1 MVIRKYILIENNN
14 LIGKI
19 YLLIFCIE
27 QGQLYFTDTWEQ
39 RKLGEVLK
47 VNSGKDYKHLNTG
60 NIPVY
65 GTGGYML
72 SVDESLS
79 EVDAIGIGRKG
90 TIDKPQLLS
99 APFWTVDTL
108 FFMTPLQSNVLLF
121 LYALSQNIEWAK
133 MDESTG
139 VPSLSKMN
147 IENVD
152 VNISEP
158 DEQAAIGTFFRTL
171 DDIIALHQ
179 RKLDGLKELKQGY
192 LQQML
197 PQAGE
202 CVPRVR
208 FAGFDAVWEARKL
221 GEVADIVGGG
231 TPDTTNPDYWDGVID
246 WYSPVEIG
254 EQIHVNGSK
263 KKITTLGLQKS
274 SAKVLPIGTV
284 LFTSRAGIGNTAI
297 LSKEGA
303 TNQGFQSIV
312 PYNNELDTYFIYSRS
327 CELKRYGETNGAGST
342 FVEVS
347 GKQMSQMPIFIP
359 TLTEQIAIGNFFRN
373 IDEQII
379 AQQNRLKQLKQLKSA
394 YLQKMFV

>member
-1 MVIRKYILIENNN
+1 MADKKSTLEPKIRFKGY
-14 LIGKI
+14 
-19 YLLIFCIE
+19 
-27 QGQLYFTDTWEQ
+27 TDAWEQ

-192 LQQML
+192 FQQMF

-208 FAGFDAVWEARKL
+208 FDGFDAVWEMRKISEFVEEYIEKTVVENQYPVL
-221 GEVADIVGGG
+221 TSSQQRGIIFQEEYFANRQVTTDNNIGYFVLPKGYFTYRSRSDNGVFKFNRNDLIENGIISYFYPVFKIINGDSDFFLQIFNCSIIEQVAIESEG
-231 TPDTTNPDYWDGVID
+231 TGQRVL
-246 WYSPVEIG
+246 SF
-254 EQIHVNGSK
+254 K
-263 KKITTLGLQKS
+263 KFKNISFIAPTYYEQKS
-274 SAKVLPIGTV
+274 IG
-284 LFTSRAGIGNTAI
+284 
-297 LSKEGA
+297 
-303 TNQGFQSIV
+303 
-312 PYNNELDTYFIYSRS
+312 Y
-327 CELKRYGETNGAGST
+327 
-342 FVEVS
+342 
-347 GKQMSQMPIFIP
+347 
-359 TLTEQIAIGNFFRN
+359 FFRSL
-373 IDEQII
+373 DEQINI
-379 AQQNRLKQLKQLKSA
+379 QTQKIDHLKRLKSA